1 MRILTFVAL
10 AFAFVISSNEPGL
23 AASHIAA
30 TRSVLAP
37 PPFVSACHRYAWLC
51 NSHAGRHMGDDE
63 AMPLLR
69 EVNSSVN
76 GEIIPAED
84 MATSGKADYWSLPIN
99 GRGDC
104 EDYALM
110 KRKELLDAGVPS
122 NMLAVA
128 VVLDRGGK
136 NHSVLMARLNA
147 GDYVLD
153 NLSGSVRTWE
163 STGYTFIA
171 RQNFDSPRNWQ
182 VILAG
187 PQANRI
193 ASR

>member
-10 AFAFVISSNEPGL
+10 ALAFVISSNEPGL

-30 TRSVLAP
+30 TRSVMAP
-37 PPFVSACHRYAWLC
+37 PPFVSACHRYGWLC
-51 NSHAGRHMGDDE
+51 NSHAGRPMSDDE
-63 AMPLLR
+63 AMPLLKQVTSR
-69 EVNSSVN
+69 VNA
-76 GEIIPAED
+76 EIIPTED
-84 MATSGKADYWSLPIN
+84 QADYWSLPIN

-104 EDYALM
+104 EDYALL
-110 KRKELLDAGVPS
+110 KRKELLDAGLPS
-122 NMLAVA
+122 SMLAIA

-136 NHSVLMARLNA
+136 NHSVLMVRLDA

-153 NLSGSVRTWE
+153 NLNSGVRTWE